1 MHSPTFPTNTHPNG
15 RVTSSGPQANARP
28 GPDAQPQAAENG
40 RDTHGRF
47 GKGNAGGPGNPFAR
61 QVAALRCAL
70 LAAVSEKDME
80 EVTQTLARQAKEG
93 NVAAAKLLL
102 SYSLG
107 KPAPT
112 VDPDTLDQQEW
123 EGYRRLPDAGPEL
136 ASIQQRMPLPLACHL
151 LRAMLPALANDWRR
165 QMQQQMQDREAE
177 ERADAADRAERLA
190 RRAARKAQRAPAPA
204 AEDDAGKLELLHEW
218 RLLTG
223 QAAPT
228 VAGAP
233 SANGCYPPPGGA
245 PPSANGVAGRP
256 GPRPPSANG

>member
-1 MHSPTFPTNTHPNG
+1 MQTTSPTNAHA
-15 RVTSSGPQANARP
+15 SSPAA
-28 GPDAQPQAAENG
+28 DAKPQAAEGG
-40 RDTHGRF
+40 RDAHGRF

-190 RRAARKAQRAPAPA
+190 RRAARKAQRAPAPPA
-204 AEDDAGKLELLHEW
+204 ADAGTSDLLHEW

-233 SANGCYPPPGGA
+233 SANGCYPPTGA
-245 PPSANGVAGRP
+245 TPPSANGVAGRP